1 MALLADALA
10 DLRHTIAASER
21 QLAERTAERDEALAQ
36 QSTTAEILRAIARSP
51 GDVRPVFETIVASA
65 VRVCEA
71 EFSGVAQRDAADA
84 AFRAA
89 LRVTTRDLGN
99 AVAVRVRDNGVGVP
113 PEFRD
118 KPFQTFL
125 TTKPT
130 GKGTGFGLSIS
141 YDIVTQQH
149 GGDRGRQCGGRVHR
163 VYDPPAALPPGQPP
177 PHPSSACGAGN
188 GRGRVALSMRR

>member
-149 GGDRGRQCGGRVHR
+149 GGAIAVDSAVGEFTEFTICLPRSRQASPHLTPP
-163 VYDPPAALPPGQPP
+163 PPAGQGMGGDV
-177 PHPSSACGAGN
+177 SRSQ
-188 GRGRVALSMRR
+188 